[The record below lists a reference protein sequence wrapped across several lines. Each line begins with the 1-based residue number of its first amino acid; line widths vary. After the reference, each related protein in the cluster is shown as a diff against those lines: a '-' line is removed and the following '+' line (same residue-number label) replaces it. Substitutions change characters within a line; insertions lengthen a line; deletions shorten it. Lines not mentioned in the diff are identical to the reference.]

1 MVITTS
7 SELLQVP
14 FVIVHLKVADVVT
27 PVTVVVGLVGMVIVA
42 VPLTTFH
49 IPEPT
54 VGEFAAIVKEVLL
67 QFSISVP
74 ALAVVAV
81 S

>member
-1 MVITTS
+1 M
-7 SELLQVP
+7 
-14 FVIVHLKVADVVT
+14 IVQLKVAVVVT
-27 PVTVVVGLVGMVIVA
+27 PVTVVVGLVGVVIVA

-49 IPEPT
+49 IPVPT
-54 VGEFAAIVKEVLL
+54 VGILAAIVKELLL

-74 ALAVVAV
+74 ALAVVGV